1 MPARP
6 ASALLLARVVRTR
19 LRSTRLAFPTALHKA
34 NRHAP
39 LIVSAVILLLFGLYL
54 AGRINEWLQLEHT
67 PPTAT
72 SGTSQSADMAL
83 DIQRMES
90 LFGAPPERAQT
101 QQTSSGSELTLHGS
115 FVHADPIR
123 STAIVQR
130 AGHPPQLYRIGEE
143 LEPGLSLHSVY
154 PDRVDV
160 LRDGQIET
168 LLFPSTRSAPAQT
181 DYSEQATP
189 AEQPDP
195 QVEMLQQQLD
205 ALHQQTGGDTAPTEN
220 APADQPATEDD

>member
-1 MPARP
+1 MLARP
-6 ASALLLARVVRTR
+6 SSAMLLARVVRTR
-19 LRSTRLAFPTALHKA
+19 LWSTRLAFPTALHKA

-39 LIVSAVILLLFGLYL
+39 LIASAVILLLFGLYL
-54 AGRINEWLQLEHT
+54 AGRINDWLQLERT
-67 PPTAT
+67 PPTAA
-72 SGTSQSADMAL
+72 SSNSQPADIAP

-90 LFGAPPERAQT
+90 LFGAPPERT
-101 QQTSSGSELTLHGS
+101 NTSTFSGSELTLHGS

-130 AGHPPQLYRIGEE
+130 AGQPPQLYRIGEE

-168 LLFPSTRSAPAQT
+168 LLFPSTRSASALT
-181 DYSEQATP
+181 DYSEQAMP

-195 QVEMLQQQLD
+195 QVQMLQQQLD
-205 ALHQQTGGDTAPTEN
+205 ALHQQTGGNTAPTED